1 MDVSQE
7 ERLVALIEDICG
19 DPIVREERDIDLFD
33 EGLFDS
39 MAAIE
44 LLVAIEDEFGVA
56 IAPTEVEREDMNT
69 VNLIIARVSERIY
82 R

>member
-1 MDVSQE
+1 MDNVQE
-7 ERLVALIEDICG
+7 ERLIALIEDICG
-19 DPIVREERDIDLFD
+19 DSIVRDERDMDLFD

-44 LLVAIEDEFGVA
+44 LLVAIEEEFGVL

-69 VNLIIARVSERIY
+69 VNLIIARVAERM
-82 R
+82 

>member
-1 MDVSQE
+1 MDNVQE
-7 ERLVALIEDICG
+7 ERLIALIEDICG
-19 DPIVREERDIDLFD
+19 DPIVRDECDMDLFD

-44 LLVAIEDEFGVA
+44 LLVAIEEEFGVL

-69 VNLIIARVSERIY
+69 VNLIIARVAERM
-82 R
+82 

>member
-7 ERLVALIEDICG
+7 ERLVELIEDICG
-19 DPIVREERDIDLFD
+19 DPVVREERDIDLFD
-33 EGLFDS
+33 EGFFDS

-44 LLVAIEDEFGVA
+44 LLVAIEEEFGVA

-69 VNLIIARVSERIY
+69 VNLIIARVAERM
-82 R
+82 

>member
-19 DPIVREERDIDLFD
+19 DPVVREERDIDLFD

-69 VNLIIARVSERIY
+69 VNLIIARVAERI
-82 R
+82 

>member
-7 ERLVALIEDICG
+7 ERLVALLEDICG

-69 VNLIIARVSERIY
+69 VNLIIARVAERI
-82 R
+82 

>member
-1 MDVSQE
+1 MDNMQE
-7 ERLVALIEDICG
+7 ERLIALIEDICG
-19 DPIVREERDIDLFD
+19 DPIVRDERDMDLFD

-44 LLVAIEDEFGVA
+44 LLVAIEEEFGVL

-69 VNLIIARVSERIY
+69 VNLIIARVAERM
-82 R
+82 